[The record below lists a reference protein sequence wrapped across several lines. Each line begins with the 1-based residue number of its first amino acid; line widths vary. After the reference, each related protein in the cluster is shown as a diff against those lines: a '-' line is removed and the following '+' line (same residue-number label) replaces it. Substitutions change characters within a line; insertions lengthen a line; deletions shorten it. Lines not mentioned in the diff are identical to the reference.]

1 MAQLIYHIATTL
13 DSFIADKKGIADQ
26 SIFLYDGDHVT
37 DFLEDVNGYDAVL
50 MGGKTYEY
58 GFQFGLKPG
67 EPSAFKDLKH
77 YIFSGSMQF
86 ESNEKVELVNDDAVE
101 FIKNLKNKEKG
112 KLWLCGGSMLAES
125 LIQEKMI
132 DQIVL
137 KINPVIIGEGKPLF
151 AGAKH
156 QLKLDLIDIKHFDN
170 GVIKPTY
177 NVIYS

>member
-13 DSFIADKKGIADQ
+13 DSFIADNNGIADQ

-37 DFLEDVNGYDAVL
+37 DFLADVKGYDAVL

-77 YIFSGSMQF
+77 YIFSSSIQY
-86 ESNEKVELVNDDAVE
+86 ESNDKVELVKDDAVE
-101 FIKNLKNKEKG
+101 FIRNLKNKGKG
-112 KLWLCGGSMLAES
+112 KLWLCGGSMLAGS
-125 LIQEKMI
+125 LIKEKMI

-151 AGAKH
+151 DGVKPH
-156 QLKLDLIDIKHFDN
+156 LKLDLIDIKHFDN
-170 GVIKPTY
+170 GVIKPAY